1 MFMRISSAA
10 LFLMLSSCGVAPV
23 VENKFSQAKPDDR
36 IECALGGTQDF
47 TRVCAI
53 ERGEGTVLTLRHSDG
68 GFRRLTLEPDGTID
82 SADGADAV
90 AVKTLSDGRSE
101 ITVGDDRY
109 RLPATL

>member
-10 LFLMLSSCGVAPV
+10 IILMLSSCGAAPV
-23 VENKFSQAKPDDR
+23 VENKVSQAKPDDR

-47 TRVCAI
+47 TRACAI
-53 ERGEGTVLTLRHSDG
+53 ERGEETMLTLRHSDG

-82 SADGADAV
+82 SADGADALTV
-90 AVKTLSDGRSE
+90 RKLGDGRTE
-101 ITVGDDRY
+101 VTVGEERY

>member
-1 MFMRISSAA
+1 MRISSAA

-68 GFRRLTLEPDGTID
+68 GFRRLTLEPVGSID
-82 SADGADAV
+82 SAVGADAL
-90 AVKTLSDGRSE
+90 TIQTFGDGRTE
-101 ITVGDDRY
+101 VTVGEDRY
-109 RLPATL
+109 LLPATL